1 MVIESV
7 DDSSDDITDVEA
19 MKRRVK
25 EMEEEAA
32 KIEATIAADPSS
44 TTLPAGAAA
53 DASGKDAG
61 AASGSNAASVVV
73 NGPDSDLRSVYV
85 GNVDYGTTPEELQTF
100 FQSCG
105 VVNRITIVCDKM
117 TGHPKGYA
125 YVEFVDQESVA
136 NAMLLNDSEFR
147 SRVLK
152 ISPKRTNVPG
162 FARGQ
167 VGSAR
172 CRNLV
177 IAAGTITDM
186 TVRACC
192 VATIRWS
199 ASWCGSVPG
208 WIRPIPGS
216 GSTRSPPVSWVGG
229 RFRSMRA
236 LRPANT
242 PGQTST

>member
-1 MVIESV
+1 MSTASMVIESV

-44 TTLPAGAAA
+44 TTLPAGAAS

-167 VGSAR
+167 RRFGGR
-172 CRNLV
+172 RRG
-177 IAAGTITDM
+177 AG
-186 TVRACC
+186 RF
-192 VATIRWS
+192 
-199 ASWCGSVPG
+199 PG
-208 WIRPIPGS
+208 GY
-216 GSTRSPPVSWVGG
+216 G
-229 RFRSMRA
+229 RFRGRGRRA
-236 LRPANT
+236 PH
-242 PGQTST
+242 PYHG